1 MAGRIGGVINYKI
14 VGDGINVVLLHGW
27 GGNAS
32 AFLFVAERLK
42 SFTASAVKHNIL
54 FVRNAEKSKTQDSS
68 DMIER
73 MW

>member
-1 MAGRIGGVINYKI
+1 MNS
-14 VGDGINVVLLHGW
+14 VG
-27 GGNAS
+27 
-32 AFLFVAERLK
+32 AERLK
-42 SFTASAVKHNIL
+42 SSTASAVKHNIL